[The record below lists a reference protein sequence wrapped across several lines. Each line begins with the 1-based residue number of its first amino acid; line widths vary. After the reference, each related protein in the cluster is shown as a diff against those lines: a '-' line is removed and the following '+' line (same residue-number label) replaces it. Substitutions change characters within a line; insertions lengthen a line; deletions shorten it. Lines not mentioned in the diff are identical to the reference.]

1 MPMGHN
7 PRTITS
13 ANAVLMLR
21 CKGIYDDY
29 VTIQGFQANN
39 AWEFGEVNIGETRI
53 GVDGKQSIGYTPHET
68 QWTLHLEANSSST
81 QILENIRKDFN
92 SNMEARFIDIVVE
105 IPSIG
110 KRYSGTGALISMT
123 GGASGKK
130 LLDGTS
136 YNFNVVTNGA
146 EEIA

>member
-7 PRTITS
+7 PRTITA

-21 CKGIYDDY
+21 CKGIYDEF
-29 VTIQGFQANN
+29 VTIQGFQADN
-39 AWEFGEVNIGETRI
+39 AWNFGEANIGETRM

-68 QWTLHLEANSSST
+68 PWTLYLEANSASVQVMET
-81 QILENIRKDFN
+81 IRKEFN
-92 SNMEARFIDIVVE
+92 SNMEARFIDVIVE
-105 IPSIG
+105 IPSIK
-110 KRYSGTGALISMT
+110 KRYSATGGLTSMT

-136 YNFNVVTNGA
+136 YNFNMVFNGA
-146 EEIA
+146 EEI

>member
-7 PRTITS
+7 PRTITA

-21 CKGIYDDY
+21 CKGVYDEY
-29 VTIQGFQANN
+29 VQIQGFQADN
-39 AWEFGEVNIGETRI
+39 AWNFGEANIGETRM

-68 QWTLHLEANSSST
+68 PWTLYLEANSASVQVMET
-81 QILENIRKDFN
+81 IRKEFN
-92 SNMEARFIDIVVE
+92 SNMEARLIDVIVE

-110 KRYSGTGALISMT
+110 KRYSATGGLTSMT

-136 YNFNVVTNGA
+136 YNFNMVFNGA
-146 EEIA
+146 EEI

>member
-7 PRTITS
+7 PKTITS

-21 CKGIYDDY
+21 CEGVYDDY
-29 VTIQGFQANN
+29 IRIQGFQADN
-39 AWEFGEVNIGETRI
+39 AWEFGEANIGETRM

-68 QWTLHLEANSSST
+68 PWTLYLEANSVST
-81 QILENIRKDFN
+81 QVMENIRKDFN
-92 SNMEARFIDIVVE
+92 SNMETRFIEIIVE

-110 KRYSGTGALISMT
+110 KRYQGKGGMTTMT

-136 YNFNVVTNGA
+136 YNFNMVFEGA
-146 EEIA
+146 EEI

>member
-7 PRTITS
+7 PKTITS

-21 CKGIYDDY
+21 CEGVYDDSIR
-29 VTIQGFQANN
+29 IQGFQADN
-39 AWEFGEVNIGETRI
+39 AWEFGEANIGETRM

-68 QWTLHLEANSSST
+68 PWTLYLEANSVST
-81 QILENIRKDFN
+81 QVMENIRKDFN
-92 SNMEARFIDIVVE
+92 SNMETRFIEIIVE
-105 IPSIG
+105 MPSIG
-110 KRYSGTGALISMT
+110 KRYQGKGGMTTMT

-136 YNFNVVTNGA
+136 YNFNMVFEGA
-146 EEIA
+146 EEI

>member
-7 PRTITS
+7 PRTITA

-21 CKGIYDDY
+21 CKGIYDEF
-29 VTIQGFQANN
+29 VTIQGFQADN
-39 AWEFGEVNIGETRI
+39 AWNFGEANIGETRM

-68 QWTLHLEANSSST
+68 PWTLYLEANSASV
-81 QILENIRKDFN
+81 QIMETIRKEFN
-92 SNMEARFIDIVVE
+92 SNMEARFIDVIVE

-110 KRYSGTGALISMT
+110 KRYSATGGLTSMT

-136 YNFNVVTNGA
+136 YNFNMVFNGA
-146 EEIA
+146 EEI

>member
-7 PRTITS
+7 PKTITS

-21 CKGIYDDY
+21 CEGVYDDY
-29 VTIQGFQANN
+29 IRIQGFQADN
-39 AWEFGEVNIGETRI
+39 AWEFGEANIGETRM

-68 QWTLHLEANSSST
+68 PWTLYLEANSVST
-81 QILENIRKDFN
+81 QVMENIRKDFN
-92 SNMEARFIDIVVE
+92 SNMETRFIEIIVE

-110 KRYSGTGALISMT
+110 KRYQGKGGMTTMT

-136 YNFNVVTNGA
+136 YNLNMVFEGA
-146 EEIA
+146 EEI

>member
-7 PRTITS
+7 PRTITA

-21 CKGIYDDY
+21 CKGVYDEY
-29 VTIQGFQANN
+29 VQIQGFQADN
-39 AWEFGEVNIGETRI
+39 AWNFGEANIGETRM

-68 QWTLHLEANSSST
+68 PWTLYLEANSASV
-81 QILENIRKDFN
+81 QIMETIRKEFN
-92 SNMEARFIDIVVE
+92 SNMEARFIDVIVE

-110 KRYSGTGALISMT
+110 KRYSATGGLTSMT

-136 YNFNVVTNGA
+136 YNFNMVFNGA
-146 EEIA
+146 EEI

>member
-7 PRTITS
+7 PRTITA

-21 CKGIYDDY
+21 CKGVYDEF
-29 VTIQGFQANN
+29 VTIQGFQADN
-39 AWEFGEVNIGETRI
+39 AWNFGEANIGETRM

-68 QWTLHLEANSSST
+68 PWTLYLEANSASV
-81 QILENIRKDFN
+81 QIMETIRKEFN
-92 SNMEARFIDIVVE
+92 SNMEARFIDVIVE

-110 KRYSGTGALISMT
+110 KRYSATGGLTSMT

-136 YNFNVVTNGA
+136 YNFNMVFNGA
-146 EEIA
+146 EEI

>member
-7 PRTITS
+7 PKTITS

-21 CKGIYDDY
+21 CEGVYDDY
-29 VTIQGFQANN
+29 IRIQGFQADN
-39 AWEFGEVNIGETRI
+39 AWEFGEANIGETRM

-68 QWTLHLEANSSST
+68 PWTLYLEANSVST
-81 QILENIRKDFN
+81 QVMENIRKDFN
-92 SNMEARFIDIVVE
+92 SNMEIRFIEIIVE
-105 IPSIG
+105 MPSIG
-110 KRYSGTGALISMT
+110 KRYQGKGGMTTMT

-136 YNFNVVTNGA
+136 YNFNMVFEGA
-146 EEIA
+146 EEI

>member
-7 PRTITS
+7 PKTITS

-21 CKGIYDDY
+21 CEGVYDDY
-29 VTIQGFQANN
+29 IRIQGFQADN
-39 AWEFGEVNIGETRI
+39 AWEFGEANIGETRM

-68 QWTLHLEANSSST
+68 PWTLYLEANSVST
-81 QILENIRKDFN
+81 QVMENIRKDFN
-92 SNMEARFIDIVVE
+92 SNMETRFIEIIVE
-105 IPSIG
+105 MPSIG
-110 KRYSGTGALISMT
+110 KRYQGKGGMTTMT

-136 YNFNVVTNGA
+136 YNFNMVFEGA
-146 EEIA
+146 EEI

>member
-7 PRTITS
+7 PKTITS

-21 CKGIYDDY
+21 CEGVYDDY
-29 VTIQGFQANN
+29 IRIQGFQADN
-39 AWEFGEVNIGETRI
+39 AWEFGEANIGETRM

-68 QWTLHLEANSSST
+68 PWTLYLEANSVST
-81 QILENIRKDFN
+81 QVMENIRKDFN
-92 SNMEARFIDIVVE
+92 SNMETRFIEIIVE
-105 IPSIG
+105 MPSIG
-110 KRYSGTGALISMT
+110 KRYQGKGGLTTMT

-136 YNFNVVTNGA
+136 YNFNMVFEGA
-146 EEIA
+146 EEI

>member
-7 PRTITS
+7 PKTITS

-21 CKGIYDDY
+21 CDGVYDDY
-29 VTIQGFQANN
+29 IRIQGFQADN
-39 AWEFGEVNIGETRI
+39 AWEFGEANIGETRM

-68 QWTLHLEANSSST
+68 PWTLYLEANSVST
-81 QILENIRKDFN
+81 QVMENIRKDFN
-92 SNMEARFIDIVVE
+92 SNMETRFIEIIVE
-105 IPSIG
+105 MPSIG
-110 KRYSGTGALISMT
+110 KRYQGKGGMTTMT

-136 YNFNVVTNGA
+136 YNFNMVFEGA
-146 EEIA
+146 EEI

>member
-7 PRTITS
+7 PKTITS

-21 CKGIYDDY
+21 CEGVYDDY
-29 VTIQGFQANN
+29 IRIQGFQVDN
-39 AWEFGEVNIGETRI
+39 AWEFGEANIGETRM

-68 QWTLHLEANSSST
+68 PWTLYLEANSVST
-81 QILENIRKDFN
+81 QVMENIRKDFN
-92 SNMEARFIDIVVE
+92 SNMETRFIEIIVE

-110 KRYSGTGALISMT
+110 KRYQGKGGMTTMT

-136 YNFNVVTNGA
+136 YNFNMVFEGA
-146 EEIA
+146 EEI

>member
-7 PRTITS
+7 PKTITS

-21 CKGIYDDY
+21 CEGVYDDY
-29 VTIQGFQANN
+29 IRIQGFQADN
-39 AWEFGEVNIGETRI
+39 AWEFGDANIGETRM

-68 QWTLHLEANSSST
+68 PWTLYLEANSVST
-81 QILENIRKDFN
+81 QVMENIRKDFN
-92 SNMEARFIDIVVE
+92 SNMETRFIEIIVE
-105 IPSIG
+105 MPSIG
-110 KRYSGTGALISMT
+110 KRYHGKGGMTTMT

-136 YNFNVVTNGA
+136 YNFNMVFEGA
-146 EEIA
+146 EEI

>member
-7 PRTITS
+7 PRTITA

-21 CKGIYDDY
+21 CKGVYDEF
-29 VTIQGFQANN
+29 VTIQGFQADN
-39 AWEFGEVNIGETRI
+39 AWNFGEANIGETRM

-68 QWTLHLEANSSST
+68 PWTLYLEANSASV
-81 QILENIRKDFN
+81 QIMETIRKEFN
-92 SNMEARFIDIVVE
+92 SNMEARFIDVIVEV
-105 IPSIG
+105 PSIG
-110 KRYSGTGALISMT
+110 KRYSATGGLTSMT

-136 YNFNVVTNGA
+136 YNFNMVFNGA
-146 EEIA
+146 EEI

>member
-7 PRTITS
+7 PKTITS

-21 CKGIYDDY
+21 CEGVYDDY
-29 VTIQGFQANN
+29 IRIQGFQADN
-39 AWEFGEVNIGETRI
+39 AWGFGEANIGETRM

-68 QWTLHLEANSSST
+68 PWTLYLEANSVST
-81 QILENIRKDFN
+81 QVMENIRKDFN
-92 SNMEARFIDIVVE
+92 SNMETRFIEIIVE
-105 IPSIG
+105 MPSIG
-110 KRYSGTGALISMT
+110 KRYQGKGGMTTMT

-136 YNFNVVTNGA
+136 YNFNMVFEGA
-146 EEIA
+146 EEI